1 MTPLARR
8 STRVVWAWCLAYTVV
23 ATPPAR
29 SRRRGEIRS
38 HMWESEHAA
47 VPAMV
52 VALAAMRGLAA
63 DVGWAMGSGIPRVV
77 RSFGTPTPYVV
88 LAPLFPI
95 QAWIV
100 SALTVGRAAHV
111 AEGLGAIG
119 GAAMLA
125 CAAAAWLWQRR
136 RG

>member
-1 MTPLARR
+1 
-8 STRVVWAWCLAYTVV
+8 
-23 ATPPAR
+23 
-29 SRRRGEIRS
+29 
-38 HMWESEHAA
+38 
-47 VPAMV
+47 MV

-77 RSFGTPTPYVV
+77 RSLGTPTPYVV